1 MDRLDI
7 DRLDHDTA
15 AAMLLW
21 QVDLGVTEA
30 LLDAPLNRYELAEP
44 VRAPA
49 APAARVTAEVL
60 PMAAPDP
67 VAEARAL
74 AEAAEDLEALRAAMT
89 AYEHCELKRGARN
102 TVFSDGHPA
111 ARVMVIGEAP
121 GRDEDTE
128 GRPFV
133 GRAGQLLDRMLAAI
147 GLGRESPDPAQAV
160 YITNVMPW
168 RPPQNRDPLP
178 EEIGMMRPFL
188 ERHVALVDPE
198 VLVVMGNA
206 AAQAVLGR
214 GGITRMRG
222 RWGEAWG
229 RPVLPMCHPAYLL
242 RNPENKRDAWADL
255 LSLKARLT

>member
-1 MDRLDI
+1 M

-30 LLDAPLNRYELAEP
+30 LLDAPLNRYDLAEP

-74 AEAAEDLEALRAAMT
+74 ADAAEDLEALRAAMT

-147 GLGRESPDPAQAV
+147 GLGRESPDPARAI
-160 YITNVMPW
+160 YITNVM
-168 RPPQNRDPLP
+168 
-178 EEIGMMRPFL
+178 
-188 ERHVALVDPE
+188 
-198 VLVVMGNA
+198 
-206 AAQAVLGR
+206 
-214 GGITRMRG
+214 
-222 RWGEAWG
+222 
-229 RPVLPMCHPAYLL
+229 
-242 RNPENKRDAWADL
+242 
-255 LSLKARLT
+255 